1 MMAIALP
8 TDRVL
13 VYDGDCAFCR
23 YCVGY
28 AAAVAGER
36 VSFRPFQEAA
46 VDYPEVPIEDF
57 RASIQ
62 LFTPHGRSSGAD
74 AAFRVLALQ
83 ARLAGWHWCYRH
95 LPLFATLAE
104 FVYRWTAR
112 HRSWALRAATFA
124 FGGKLRPLD
133 YGVTASIMT
142 RAIGAI
148 FLIAFISWSVQANG
162 LIGADGILPLQD
174 FFAAVARQLGKAG
187 YYLVPSAYWIA
198 PSDTTTLILIGIGV
212 VASLT
217 LMANRFAVI
226 GALAA
231 YLAYLSL
238 YYGSQIFMSYQWDRL
253 LLECGVLLILL
264 NLNTRISIGL
274 FRLLVFRFMFLS
286 GAVKLLSGDPAWA
299 NLSALDYHFET
310 QPLPT
315 PLAWYA
321 SHLPDA
327 MLHFGV
333 AATLVIELILP
344 FFIFMPRNLRLLAA
358 AGFIFLE
365 LLIFATGN
373 YNFFNLLTI
382 VMCLSLLDDRI
393 FCRSRR
399 AAEKRHGRPSV
410 WRAIFCTF
418 LLLGTIQI
426 HATFAG
432 RDLPGWERALVSWVN
447 PWALVNGYGVFA
459 VMTTERD
466 ELIVQGSD
474 DGEHW
479 WDYVFRYKPQA
490 LDTAPRWVAPHQPR
504 LDWQMWFAALQ
515 PAERVYWI
523 DNFVAKLLLGSDD
536 VANLMRPTGHTPH
549 HIRILRYRYRFGS
562 PAERAVG
569 HWWHR
574 EYLGIWYPAT
584 SLREPEISAT
594 PMEIPQ

>member
-1 MMAIALP
+1 MATALP
-8 TDRVL
+8 VNRVL

-23 YCVGY
+23 YCVEY
-28 AAAVAGER
+28 AEAVAGER
-36 VSFRPFQEAA
+36 IRFRPFQEAA
-46 VDYPEVPIEDF
+46 VDYPEVAVEDF

-62 LFTPHGRSSGAD
+62 LFTPQGQFSGAD

-83 ARLAGWHWCYRH
+83 PRLAGWLWCYRH

-104 FVYRWTAR
+104 FVYRWTTR
-112 HRSWALRAATFA
+112 HRSWALGAAKLA
-124 FGGKLRPLD
+124 FGARLRPLD
-133 YGVTASIMT
+133 YAVIAGIMT

-148 FLIAFISWSVQANG
+148 FLIAFVSWSVQANG
-162 LIGADGILPLQD
+162 LVGEDGILPVAD
-174 FFAAVARQLGKAG
+174 FFAAAARQLGMAG
-187 YYLVPSAYWIA
+187 YYLVPSAYWIS
-198 PSDTTTLILIGIGV
+198 PSDTTTRILVGIGV
-212 VASLT
+212 VASLA

-238 YYGSQIFMSYQWDRL
+238 YYGGQIFMSYQWDRL

-264 NLNTRISIGL
+264 NLNTRIGIGL

-299 NLSALDYHFET
+299 NLSALDFHFET

-327 MLHFGV
+327 ILHLGV
-333 AATLVIELILP
+333 AATLAIELILP
-344 FFIFMPRNLRLLAA
+344 FCIFMPRNPRLLAA
-358 AGFIFLE
+358 GGFILLE
-365 LLIFATGN
+365 LLILATGN

-382 VMCLSLLDDRI
+382 VMCISLLDDRL
-393 FCRSRR
+393 FRR
-399 AAEKRHGRPSV
+399 DHKKKEERHGNRYV

-418 LLLGTIQI
+418 LLLGTLQT
-426 HATFAG
+426 HATLAR
-432 RDLPGWERALVSWVN
+432 RDLPGWERALISRVQ

-459 VMTTERD
+459 VMTKERD

-479 WDYVFRYKPQA
+479 RDYVFRYKPQA
-490 LDTAPRWVAPHQPR
+490 PDALHWVAPHQPR

-515 PAERVYWI
+515 PAKRVYWI
-523 DNFVAKLLLGSDD
+523 DNFVVQLLLGSDS
-536 VANLMRPTGHTPH
+536 VASLMRPTGRQTPH
-549 HIRILRYRYRFGS
+549 FVRILRYRYQFGS
-562 PAERAVG
+562 YAERANG
-569 HWWHR
+569 HWWRR
-574 EYLGIWYPAT
+574 EYQGIWYPAT
-584 SLREPEISAT
+584 SLGPWGRTSVSP
-594 PMEIPQ
+594 